1 MVIPPNWQEL
11 LTQSALHIAIT
22 IICAL
27 ILRWIVHKSINKA
40 IATAAASRR
49 KLAAGLGDRATAA
62 LAKSQQGSQDRARQ
76 RTETLGSVLAS
87 VFDLVLVI
95 VVVLMVLSTLGLSVG
110 PAIASA
116 GIGGL
121 ALGFG
126 AQSLVKD
133 LISGVFLIFE
143 DQFGVGDF
151 VTINGVQGR
160 VLKVGFRVTQLQD
173 ASGEIWYIRNGEV
186 TKVGNQT
193 QGWSSSYVQIPVGI
207 TEDPFKVVRILE
219 EVVASL
225 DAEPDWREQLLETP
239 TVLGLSNFNDRVMN
253 FTVMAKSPGNE
264 QWSVEREIRARA
276 MTVLRE
282 AGIRS
287 PGLLVE
293 TRDYDTINVEE
304 QSLTRATKQD
314 SKLRRGR
321 SRGNAAADRGSGT
334 GHGTGNRDAPA
345 EEQRSQPGETPNPH

>member
-1 MVIPPNWQEL
+1 MIPENWQAI
-11 LTQSALHIAIT
+11 LTEKTLYILVT
-22 IICAL
+22 IVCAL
-27 ILRWIVHKSINKA
+27 ILRWVVHKAINKA
-40 IATAAASRR
+40 IQTAAASRR
-49 KLAAGLGDRATAA
+49 KLAGAGLADRAVAV
-62 LAKSQQGSQDRARQ
+62 LAKAQQGNQDRARQ

-95 VVVLMVLSTLGLSVG
+95 VVALMVLSTLGLSVG

-143 DQFGVGDF
+143 DQFGVGDY
-151 VTINGVQGR
+151 VTINGVQGT

-225 DAEPDWREQLLETP
+225 DAEPEWREQLLETP

-293 TRDYDTINVEE
+293 TRPYDVVNVEE
-304 QSLTRATKQD
+304 HSLTRATKQD
-314 SKLRRGR
+314 SLLRRR
-321 SRGNAAADRGSGT
+321 RRRQEPET
-334 GHGTGNRDAPA
+334 APA
-345 EEQRSQPGETPNPH
+345 GTPAGAEPSSDDERTQPDEKPNLP